1 MHPTRACPT
10 GIVKLKC
17 NAKASEFNR
26 GRILVALKEE
36 TVRSNVAVDDVVIVA
51 ITYRL

>member
-10 GIVKLKC
+10 GIIKLKC
-17 NAKASEFNR
+17 NTKASKFNG
-26 GRILVALKEE
+26 GRVLIALKEE

-51 ITYRL
+51 VTYRL